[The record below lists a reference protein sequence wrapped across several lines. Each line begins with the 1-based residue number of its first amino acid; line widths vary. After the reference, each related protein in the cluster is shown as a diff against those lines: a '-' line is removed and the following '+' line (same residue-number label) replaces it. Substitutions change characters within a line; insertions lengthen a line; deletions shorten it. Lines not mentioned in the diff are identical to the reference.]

1 MPEIKLNYASP
12 ARPGEAKPLFAN
24 RHDWAATPALCAGCG
39 SLLAD
44 ALTAWGLQS
53 QASFAGFTMLA
64 AMVLPFVGIVLAA
77 LGLGASGIG
86 ILSGGVVFIMYLF
99 ANMPNC

>member
-1 MPEIKLNYASP
+1 
-12 ARPGEAKPLFAN
+12 
-24 RHDWAATPALCAGCG
+24 
-39 SLLAD
+39 
-44 ALTAWGLQS
+44 
-53 QASFAGFTMLA
+53 MLA